1 MILLD
6 SSILVDAF
14 CGKRA
19 SAPALRAAIDRGDR
33 ILVPA
38 LALYEWLRGPRL
50 PRELETVETLFPAES
65 ALPFGP
71 DESALAADL
80 YKAVPRARGREMD
93 LAIAAHALVHDATI
107 WTLNV
112 RDFKDLPGIIA
123 IAPPGRS

>member
-14 CGKRA
+14 CGGRN
-19 SAPALRAAIDRGDR
+19 SAGSIRAAIEGGER

-38 LALYEWLRGPRL
+38 LAFYEWLRGPRM
-50 PRELETVETLFPAES
+50 PDELEAVEALFPLES

-71 DESALAADL
+71 EESATAAHL
-80 YKAVPRARGREMD
+80 YRSVPRARGREVD
-93 LAIAAHALVHDATI
+93 LAIAAHALVHDATV

-112 RDFKDLPGIIA
+112 RDFDDIPGLTA
-123 IAPPGRS
+123 VRPPRP